1 MNTLHRQIL
10 DLPQLIS
17 RIHRAL
23 NDRQSLMIAIDGRC
37 GAGKTT
43 LAANLQKAFSATV
56 IHADEFFLRP
66 EQRTA
71 ERFAEPGGNM
81 DRERLAE
88 EVLIPLRRGL
98 PFSYR
103 PFDCSTLSLA
113 EPVWVEPKQLII
125 VEGSYSCHPD
135 LWDYFDLHIFADI
148 DPQEQLRRIT
158 AREGAQKTEQF
169 QSRWIPLEERYFK
182 AFSVC
187 EKCEIVFGL
196 SPYNA

>member
-43 LAANLQKAFSATV
+43 LAAKLQKSFSATV

-88 EVLIPLRRGL
+88 EVLIPLRRRL